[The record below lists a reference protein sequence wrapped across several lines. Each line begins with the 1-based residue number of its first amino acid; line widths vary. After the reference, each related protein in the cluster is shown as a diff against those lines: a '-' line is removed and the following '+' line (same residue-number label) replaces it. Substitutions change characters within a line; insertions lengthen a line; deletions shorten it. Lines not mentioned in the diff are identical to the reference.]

1 MVYGTLAGSKIGF
14 SMPGKN
20 RIKDV
25 RLLHQK
31 KHREEQKKFIA
42 EGVKIIPELLS
53 SGFPVDEVFAVQRWI
68 DSNQKLIRENSIPFV
83 PVSLKEMEMI
93 SCLSAP
99 QDVLAVCSVP
109 EETIAS
115 AGSNQLVVFLDSIR
129 DPGNAGTLI
138 RLADWFGVA
147 SVVASEDSVE
157 WTNPKVIQSTMG
169 SFIRI
174 RPTYVNAE
182 NWLASIY
189 KTHEIFATALE
200 GQNLYSSS
208 FPTSGVIILSN
219 ESRGLSK
226 ELQPFV
232 SRKLTIPR
240 FSTHSQQVES
250 LNAAMAGA
258 VILGEFSRR
267 RLLQSA

>member
-1 MVYGTLAGSKIGF
+1 VVYGTLAGSKIGF

-20 RIKDV
+20 RIKDL

-31 KHREEQKKFIA
+31 KHREEQKKFLA
-42 EGVKIIPELLS
+42 EGVKIIPELIA
-53 SGFPVDEVFAVQRWI
+53 SGFPVEEIFAVQRWI
-68 DSNQKLIRENSIPFV
+68 DSNQKLIRESNVSFI

-99 QDVLAVCSVP
+99 QDVLAVCSIP
-109 EETIAS
+109 EEPPAD
-115 AGSNQLVVFLDSIR
+115 AGTGELVLLFDSIR

-138 RLADWFGVA
+138 RLADWFGVSA
-147 SVVASEDSVE
+147 VVASDDSVE
-157 WTNPKVIQSTMG
+157 WTNPKVIQATMG
-169 SFIRI
+169 SFIRV
-174 RPTYVNAE
+174 RPTYVHAE
-182 NWLASIY
+182 NWLASIH
-189 KTHEIFATALE
+189 KQVEIFATVLE
-200 GQNLYSSS
+200 GQHLYTSE

-226 ELQPFV
+226 ELMPFV

-240 FSTHSQQVES
+240 FSTHPQQVES

-258 VILGEFSRR
+258 VVLGEFSRR
-267 RLLQSA
+267 RLTQSA